1 MTAKITA
8 TTTATW
14 SFGPTTMTVN
24 GRTFGASYSVARG
37 GDVYVFTGVQA
48 APGAQRIPVRMHI
61 TQDMPMHADALAAA
75 RLAAETETPKADPAP
90 VEAPKA
96 QAPAPVQ
103 DAPKAQAPA
112 PVQDDA
118 KAAKAPK
125 AAKPKAK
132 PAPVEAPKAQAP
144 APVQDAPKAQAPA
157 PVQDDAKAAKA
168 AKAPKAAKPKAKP
181 ALADAPKAQAPA
193 PVQEAPKAQAPAPV
207 QADAKPA
214 KTPKAAK
221 PKAKPAP
228 VQEAP
233 KAQAPAPTQDAA
245 QAVCKPAA
253 DAAQAVCKAWIGS
266 TITGKGWRIVFD
278 GDAQRTRVIF
288 DAKPTAAQAAAVDA
302 ARFYYSPSMGSYN
315 KHLTCKAYKAAQ
327 ALAQTLAGLAA

>member
-14 SFGPTTMTVN
+14 SFAPTTMTVN

-75 RLAAETETPKADPAP
+75 KLAAEAEAPQAEPAPVQDAPKPAKAPKAAKPKPAP

-103 DAPKAQAPA
+103 A
-112 PVQDDA
+112 DA
-118 KAAKAPK
+118 KPAKAPKAPK

-144 APVQDAPKAQAPA
+144 APV
-157 PVQDDAKAAKA
+157 
-168 AKAPKAAKPKAKP
+168 
-181 ALADAPKAQAPA
+181 
-193 PVQEAPKAQAPAPV
+193 
-207 QADAKPA
+207 
-214 KTPKAAK
+214 
-221 PKAKPAP
+221 
-228 VQEAP
+228 
-233 KAQAPAPTQDAA
+233 QDAA

>member
-14 SFGPTTMTVN
+14 SFAPTTMTVN

-103 DAPKAQAPA
+103 DATKAQAPA

-118 KAAKAPK
+118 KAAKPAKAPK

-132 PAPVEAPKAQAP
+132 PALAE
-144 APVQDAPKAQAPA
+144 APKAQAPA

-193 PVQEAPKAQAPAPV
+193 PVKDAPKA
-207 QADAKPA
+207 AKPA
-214 KTPKAAK
+214 KAPKAAK

>member
-14 SFGPTTMTVN
+14 SFAPTTMTVN

-75 RLAAETETPKADPAP
+75 KLAAEAETPKAEPAP

-103 DAPKAQAPA
+103 DAPKPAKAPKAAKPKAKPAPVQDAPKAQAPA
-112 PVQDDA
+112 PVQDAPKAA
-118 KAAKAPK
+118 KPAKAPK
-125 AAKPKAK
+125 GAKPKAK

-144 APVQDAPKAQAPA
+144 APV
-157 PVQDDAKAAKA
+157 
-168 AKAPKAAKPKAKP
+168 
-181 ALADAPKAQAPA
+181 
-193 PVQEAPKAQAPAPV
+193 
-207 QADAKPA
+207 
-214 KTPKAAK
+214 
-221 PKAKPAP
+221 
-228 VQEAP
+228 
-233 KAQAPAPTQDAA
+233 QDAA

-302 ARFYYSPSMGSYN
+302 ARFYFSPSMGSYN

>member
-14 SFGPTTMTVN
+14 SFAPTTMTVN

-75 RLAAETETPKADPAP
+75 RLAAETETHKADPTPA
-90 VEAPKA
+90 EAPKA
-96 QAPAPVQ
+96 
-103 DAPKAQAPA
+103 
-112 PVQDDA
+112 A
-118 KAAKAPK
+118 KPAKAPK
-125 AAKPKAK
+125 AAKPKGK

-144 APVQDAPKAQAPA
+144 APVQDAPKA
-157 PVQDDAKAAKA
+157 
-168 AKAPKAAKPKAKP
+168 
-181 ALADAPKAQAPA
+181 
-193 PVQEAPKAQAPAPV
+193 
-207 QADAKPA
+207 AKPA

-278 GDAQRTRVIF
+278 GDTQRTRVIF

>member
-14 SFGPTTMTVN
+14 SFAPTTMTVN

-75 RLAAETETPKADPAP
+75 KLAAEAEAPKAEPAP

-112 PVQDDA
+112 PAQADAKPAKAPKAAKPKAKPAPVQDAPKAQAPAPVQDA
-118 KAAKAPK
+118 PKAAKPAKAPK

-144 APVQDAPKAQAPA
+144 APVQDA
-157 PVQDDAKAAKA
+157 
-168 AKAPKAAKPKAKP
+168 
-181 ALADAPKAQAPA
+181 
-193 PVQEAPKAQAPAPV
+193 
-207 QADAKPA
+207 
-214 KTPKAAK
+214 
-221 PKAKPAP
+221 
-228 VQEAP
+228 
-233 KAQAPAPTQDAA
+233 A
-245 QAVCKPAA
+245 QAVSKPA

>member
-1 MTAKITA
+1 M
-8 TTTATW
+8 
-14 SFGPTTMTVN
+14 
-24 GRTFGASYSVARG
+24 
-37 GDVYVFTGVQA
+37 Q
-48 APGAQRIPVRMHI
+48 
-61 TQDMPMHADALAAA
+61 
-75 RLAAETETPKADPAP
+75 
-90 VEAPKA
+90 EAPKA

-103 DAPKAQAPA
+103 DA
-112 PVQDDA
+112 
-118 KAAKAPK
+118 
-125 AAKPKAK
+125 
-132 PAPVEAPKAQAP
+132 
-144 APVQDAPKAQAPA
+144 
-157 PVQDDAKAAKA
+157 
-168 AKAPKAAKPKAKP
+168 
-181 ALADAPKAQAPA
+181 
-193 PVQEAPKAQAPAPV
+193 
-207 QADAKPA
+207 
-214 KTPKAAK
+214 PKAAK

-233 KAQAPAPTQDAA
+233 KAQAPAPVQEAA

>member
-14 SFGPTTMTVN
+14 SFSPTTMTVN

-48 APGAQRIPVRMHI
+48 PDAQRIPVRMHI

-96 QAPAPVQ
+96 QAPAPVEAPKAQAPAPVQ
-103 DAPKAQAPA
+103 DATKAQAPA

-118 KAAKAPK
+118 KAAKPAKAPK

-132 PAPVEAPKAQAP
+132 PALAE
-144 APVQDAPKAQAPA
+144 APKAQAPA

-181 ALADAPKAQAPA
+181 A

-207 QADAKPA
+207 QDDAKAA
-214 KTPKAAK
+214 KAAKAPKAAK

-233 KAQAPAPTQDAA
+233 KAQAPAPVQ
-245 QAVCKPAA
+245 

>member
-75 RLAAETETPKADPAP
+75 RLAAETETHKADPTPAEAP
-90 VEAPKA
+90 KAAKPATVQDAPKA

-103 DAPKAQAPA
+103 DAPKA
-112 PVQDDA
+112 A
-118 KAAKAPK
+118 KPAKAPK

-132 PAPVEAPKAQAP
+132 PAPVEAPKAQAF
-144 APVQDAPKAQAPA
+144 APVQA
-157 PVQDDAKAAKA
+157 DAKPAKA
-168 AKAPKAAKPKAKP
+168 PKAPKAAKPKAKP
-181 ALADAPKAQAPA
+181 A
-193 PVQEAPKAQAPAPV
+193 PVEAPKAQTPAPV
-207 QADAKPA
+207 
-214 KTPKAAK
+214 
-221 PKAKPAP
+221 
-228 VQEAP
+228 
-233 KAQAPAPTQDAA
+233 QDAA

>member
-14 SFGPTTMTVN
+14 SFSPTTMTVN

-48 APGAQRIPVRMHI
+48 PDAQRIPVRMHI

-75 RLAAETETPKADPAP
+75 RLAAETETPKAEPAP

-103 DAPKAQAPA
+103 DAPKAAKPAKAPKAAKPKGKPAPVQDAPKAQAPA
-112 PVQDDA
+112 PVQEDAKAA

-144 APVQDAPKAQAPA
+144 APVQ
-157 PVQDDAKAAKA
+157 
-168 AKAPKAAKPKAKP
+168 
-181 ALADAPKAQAPA
+181 
-193 PVQEAPKAQAPAPV
+193 EA
-207 QADAKPA
+207 
-214 KTPKAAK
+214 PKAAK

>member
-14 SFGPTTMTVN
+14 SFAPTTMTVN

-75 RLAAETETPKADPAP
+75 RLAAETETPKAEPAP

-112 PVQDDA
+112 PAQADA
-118 KAAKAPK
+118 KPAKAPKAAKPKAKPAPVQDAPKPAKAPKTPK

-144 APVQDAPKAQAPA
+144 APVQDA
-157 PVQDDAKAAKA
+157 
-168 AKAPKAAKPKAKP
+168 
-181 ALADAPKAQAPA
+181 
-193 PVQEAPKAQAPAPV
+193 
-207 QADAKPA
+207 
-214 KTPKAAK
+214 
-221 PKAKPAP
+221 
-228 VQEAP
+228 
-233 KAQAPAPTQDAA
+233 A
-245 QAVCKPAA
+245 QAVSKPAA

>member
-75 RLAAETETPKADPAP
+75 RLAAETETPKADPTP
-90 VEAPKA
+90 VEASKAQAPAPVQEAPKAQASAPVQDAPKAAKPKGKPAPVQEPPKA

-103 DAPKAQAPA
+103 A
-112 PVQDDA
+112 DA
-118 KAAKAPK
+118 KPAKAPK

-132 PAPVEAPKAQAP
+132 PAPVEAPKA
-144 APVQDAPKAQAPA
+144 
-157 PVQDDAKAAKA
+157 
-168 AKAPKAAKPKAKP
+168 
-181 ALADAPKAQAPA
+181 
-193 PVQEAPKAQAPAPV
+193 
-207 QADAKPA
+207 AKPA
-214 KTPKAAK
+214 KAPKAAK

>member
-1 MTAKITA
+1 MTAKTTA

-14 SFGPTTMTVN
+14 SFAPTTMTVN

-75 RLAAETETPKADPAP
+75 KLAAEAEAPKAEPAP

-96 QAPAPVQ
+96 QAVAPVQ
-103 DAPKAQAPA
+103 
-112 PVQDDA
+112 
-118 KAAKAPK
+118 
-125 AAKPKAK
+125 
-132 PAPVEAPKAQAP
+132 
-144 APVQDAPKAQAPA
+144 
-157 PVQDDAKAAKA
+157 
-168 AKAPKAAKPKAKP
+168 
-181 ALADAPKAQAPA
+181 DAPKAQAPA

-214 KTPKAAK
+214 KPAKATK

-228 VQEAP
+228 VEAP
-233 KAQAPAPTQDAA
+233 KAQAPAPVQDAA
-245 QAVCKPAA
+245 QAVSKPAA

>member
-8 TTTATW
+8 TTTTATW

-75 RLAAETETPKADPAP
+75 RLAAETETHKADPTPAEAAKAAKP
-90 VEAPKA
+90 KAKPALADAPKA

-112 PVQDDA
+112 PVQD
-118 KAAKAPK
+118 APK
-125 AAKPKAK
+125 AAKPKGK
-132 PAPVEAPKAQAP
+132 P

-157 PVQDDAKAAKA
+157 PVQ
-168 AKAPKAAKPKAKP
+168 
-181 ALADAPKAQAPA
+181 
-193 PVQEAPKAQAPAPV
+193 
-207 QADAKPA
+207 
-214 KTPKAAK
+214 
-221 PKAKPAP
+221 
-228 VQEAP
+228 
-233 KAQAPAPTQDAA
+233 
-245 QAVCKPAA
+245 

>member
-14 SFGPTTMTVN
+14 SFAPTTMTVN

-75 RLAAETETPKADPAP
+75 KLAAETETHKADPTPAEAPKAAKPAP
-90 VEAPKA
+90 VQDAPKA
-96 QAPAPVQ
+96 QAPAPVQADAKSAKAPKVAKPKAKPAPVQ

-112 PVQDDA
+112 PVQD
-118 KAAKAPK
+118 
-125 AAKPKAK
+125 
-132 PAPVEAPKAQAP
+132 
-144 APVQDAPKAQAPA
+144 
-157 PVQDDAKAAKA
+157 
-168 AKAPKAAKPKAKP
+168 APKAAKPKAKP

-207 QADAKPA
+207 
-214 KTPKAAK
+214 
-221 PKAKPAP
+221 
-228 VQEAP
+228 
-233 KAQAPAPTQDAA
+233 QDAA

>member
-75 RLAAETETPKADPAP
+75 RLAAETETHKADPTPAEAP
-90 VEAPKA
+90 KAAKPATVQDAPKA

-103 DAPKAQAPA
+103 DAPKA
-112 PVQDDA
+112 A
-118 KAAKAPK
+118 KPAKAPK
-125 AAKPKAK
+125 AAKPKTK

-144 APVQDAPKAQAPA
+144 APVQDAPKA
-157 PVQDDAKAAKA
+157 AKP
-168 AKAPKAAKPKAKP
+168 AKAPKAAKPKG
-181 ALADAPKAQAPA
+181 
-193 PVQEAPKAQAPAPV
+193 
-207 QADAKPA
+207 
-214 KTPKAAK
+214 
-221 PKAKPAP
+221 KPAP

-233 KAQAPAPTQDAA
+233 KAQAPAHVQDAA

>member
-14 SFGPTTMTVN
+14 SFSPTTMTVN

-61 TQDMPMHADALAAA
+61 TQDMPMHADVLAAA
-75 RLAAETETPKADPAP
+75 RLAAETETHKADPIPA
-90 VEAPKA
+90 EAPKA
-96 QAPAPVQ
+96 AKPATVQ
-103 DAPKAQAPA
+103 DAPKAQASA
-112 PVQDDA
+112 PVQD
-118 KAAKAPK
+118 APK

-144 APVQDAPKAQAPA
+144 APVQDADQ
-157 PVQDDAKAAKA
+157 
-168 AKAPKAAKPKAKP
+168 
-181 ALADAPKAQAPA
+181 
-193 PVQEAPKAQAPAPV
+193 
-207 QADAKPA
+207 
-214 KTPKAAK
+214 T
-221 PKAKPAP
+221 
-228 VQEAP
+228 
-233 KAQAPAPTQDAA
+233 
-245 QAVCKPAA
+245 VCKPAA

>member
-14 SFGPTTMTVN
+14 SFSPTTMTVN

-75 RLAAETETPKADPAP
+75 KLAAETETHKAEPAP

-103 DAPKAQAPA
+103 DAPKA
-112 PVQDDA
+112 
-118 KAAKAPK
+118 
-125 AAKPKAK
+125 
-132 PAPVEAPKAQAP
+132 
-144 APVQDAPKAQAPA
+144 
-157 PVQDDAKAAKA
+157 
-168 AKAPKAAKPKAKP
+168 
-181 ALADAPKAQAPA
+181 
-193 PVQEAPKAQAPAPV
+193 
-207 QADAKPA
+207 AKPA
-214 KTPKAAK
+214 KAPKAAK

-233 KAQAPAPTQDAA
+233 KAQAPAPVQDAA

>member
-14 SFGPTTMTVN
+14 SFSPTTMTVN

-103 DAPKAQAPA
+103 D
-112 PVQDDA
+112 
-118 KAAKAPK
+118 
-125 AAKPKAK
+125 
-132 PAPVEAPKAQAP
+132 
-144 APVQDAPKAQAPA
+144 
-157 PVQDDAKAAKA
+157 DAKAAKA

-181 ALADAPKAQAPA
+181 TLADAPKAQAPA
-193 PVQEAPKAQAPAPV
+193 PVKDAPKA
-207 QADAKPA
+207 AKPA
-214 KTPKAAK
+214 KAPKAAK

-228 VQEAP
+228 VQDAP

>member
-48 APGAQRIPVRMHI
+48 VPGAQRIPVRMHI

-75 RLAAETETPKADPAP
+75 RLAAETETPKAEPAP

-103 DAPKAQAPA
+103 DAPKA
-112 PVQDDA
+112 
-118 KAAKAPK
+118 
-125 AAKPKAK
+125 
-132 PAPVEAPKAQAP
+132 
-144 APVQDAPKAQAPA
+144 
-157 PVQDDAKAAKA
+157 
-168 AKAPKAAKPKAKP
+168 AKPKAKP
-181 ALADAPKAQAPA
+181 ALAEAPKAQVPAPVQDAPKPAKAAKPKAKPA

-207 QADAKPA
+207 QDDAKAPKAAKPA
-214 KTPKAAK
+214 KAPKAAK

>member
-14 SFGPTTMTVN
+14 SFSPTTMTVN

-118 KAAKAPK
+118 KAAKAAKAPK

-168 AKAPKAAKPKAKP
+168 AK
-181 ALADAPKAQAPA
+181 
-193 PVQEAPKAQAPAPV
+193 
-207 QADAKPA
+207 PA
-214 KTPKAAK
+214 KAPKAAK

-228 VQEAP
+228 VDAP
-233 KAQAPAPTQDAA
+233 KAQAPAPVQDAA

>member
-14 SFGPTTMTVN
+14 SFTPTTMTVN

-37 GDVYVFTGVQA
+37 GDVYLFTGVQA

-75 RLAAETETPKADPAP
+75 RLAAETETPKAKPALA
-90 VEAPKA
+90 EAPKA

-103 DAPKAQAPA
+103 DAPKA
-112 PVQDDA
+112 A
-118 KAAKAPK
+118 KPDKAPK

-132 PAPVEAPKAQAP
+132 PAPV
-144 APVQDAPKAQAPA
+144 QD
-157 PVQDDAKAAKA
+157 
-168 AKAPKAAKPKAKP
+168 
-181 ALADAPKAQAPA
+181 
-193 PVQEAPKAQAPAPV
+193 APKAQAPAPV

-214 KTPKAAK
+214 KTPKASK

-288 DAKPTAAQAAAVDA
+288 DGKPTAAQAAAVDA

-327 ALAQTLAGLAA
+327 ALAHTLAGLAA

>member
-14 SFGPTTMTVN
+14 SFSPTTMTVN

-61 TQDMPMHADALAAA
+61 TQDMPMHADVLAAA
-75 RLAAETETPKADPAP
+75 RLAAETETHKADPIPA
-90 VEAPKA
+90 EAPKA
-96 QAPAPVQ
+96 AKPATVQ
-103 DAPKAQAPA
+103 DAPKAQAS
-112 PVQDDA
+112 
-118 KAAKAPK
+118 
-125 AAKPKAK
+125 
-132 PAPVEAPKAQAP
+132 
-144 APVQDAPKAQAPA
+144 A

-181 ALADAPKAQAPA
+181 A

-207 QADAKPA
+207 Q
-214 KTPKAAK
+214 
-221 PKAKPAP
+221 
-228 VQEAP
+228 E
-233 KAQAPAPTQDAA
+233 AA

>member
-14 SFGPTTMTVN
+14 SFSPTTMTVN

-112 PVQDDA
+112 PVQADA
-118 KAAKAPK
+118 KSAKAPK
-125 AAKPKAK
+125 AAK
-132 PAPVEAPKAQAP
+132 PKAQAP

-157 PVQDDAKAAKA
+157 PVQD
-168 AKAPKAAKPKAKP
+168 APKAAKPAKA
-181 ALADAPKAQAPA
+181 
-193 PVQEAPKAQAPAPV
+193 
-207 QADAKPA
+207 
-214 KTPKAAK
+214 PKAAK

-233 KAQAPAPTQDAA
+233 KAQAPAPVQ
-245 QAVCKPAA
+245 

>member
-14 SFGPTTMTVN
+14 SFSPTTMTVN

-103 DAPKAQAPA
+103 
-112 PVQDDA
+112 
-118 KAAKAPK
+118 
-125 AAKPKAK
+125 
-132 PAPVEAPKAQAP
+132 EAPKAQAP
-144 APVQDAPKAQAPA
+144 APVQDAPKA
-157 PVQDDAKAAKA
+157 
-168 AKAPKAAKPKAKP
+168 
-181 ALADAPKAQAPA
+181 
-193 PVQEAPKAQAPAPV
+193 
-207 QADAKPA
+207 AKPA
-214 KTPKAAK
+214 KAPKAAK

-266 TITGKGWRIVFD
+266 TITGKG
-278 GDAQRTRVIF
+278 
-288 DAKPTAAQAAAVDA
+288 
-302 ARFYYSPSMGSYN
+302 
-315 KHLTCKAYKAAQ
+315 
-327 ALAQTLAGLAA
+327 

>member
-48 APGAQRIPVRMHI
+48 PDAQRIPVRMHI
-61 TQDMPMHADALAAA
+61 TQDRPMHADARAAA
-75 RLAAETETPKADPAP
+75 RLAAETETPKAEPAP
-90 VEAPKA
+90 VEAPKAQAPAPVQEAPKA

-103 DAPKAQAPA
+103 DAPKAAKPKGKPAPVQDAPKAQAPA
-112 PVQDDA
+112 PVQEA
-118 KAAKAPK
+118 PKAAKPAKASK

-144 APVQDAPKAQAPA
+144 APV
-157 PVQDDAKAAKA
+157 
-168 AKAPKAAKPKAKP
+168 
-181 ALADAPKAQAPA
+181 
-193 PVQEAPKAQAPAPV
+193 
-207 QADAKPA
+207 
-214 KTPKAAK
+214 
-221 PKAKPAP
+221 
-228 VQEAP
+228 
-233 KAQAPAPTQDAA
+233 QDAA

-302 ARFYYSPSMGSYN
+302 ARFYYSPSMGSSN

>member
-14 SFGPTTMTVN
+14 SFTPTTMTVN

-37 GDVYVFTGVQA
+37 GDVYLFTGVQA

-61 TQDMPMHADALAAA
+61 TQGMPMHADALAAA
-75 RLAAETETPKADPAP
+75 RLAAETETPKAELAP

-125 AAKPKAK
+125 VAKPKAK
-132 PAPVEAPKAQAP
+132 TAPVEAPKAQAP
-144 APVQDAPKAQAPA
+144 APVQDAPKA
-157 PVQDDAKAAKA
+157 
-168 AKAPKAAKPKAKP
+168 AKPKAEP
-181 ALADAPKAQAPA
+181 APVEAPKTQAPA

-207 QADAKPA
+207 QDADQ
-214 KTPKAAK
+214 T
-221 PKAKPAP
+221 
-228 VQEAP
+228 
-233 KAQAPAPTQDAA
+233 
-245 QAVCKPAA
+245 VCKPAA

>member
-1 MTAKITA
+1 MTAKIIA

-14 SFGPTTMTVN
+14 SFSPTTMTVN

-75 RLAAETETPKADPAP
+75 RLAAETETHKADPTPA
-90 VEAPKA
+90 EAPKA
-96 QAPAPVQ
+96 AKPATVQ

-112 PVQDDA
+112 PVQDA
-118 KAAKAPK
+118 
-125 AAKPKAK
+125 
-132 PAPVEAPKAQAP
+132 
-144 APVQDAPKAQAPA
+144 
-157 PVQDDAKAAKA
+157 
-168 AKAPKAAKPKAKP
+168 
-181 ALADAPKAQAPA
+181 
-193 PVQEAPKAQAPAPV
+193 
-207 QADAKPA
+207 
-214 KTPKAAK
+214 PKAAK

-233 KAQAPAPTQDAA
+233 KAQAPAPVQDAA
-245 QAVCKPAA
+245 K
-253 DAAQAVCKAWIGS
+253 AVCKAWIGS
-266 TITGKGWRIVFD
+266 TITGNGWRIVFD

>member
-14 SFGPTTMTVN
+14 SFAPTTMTVN

-75 RLAAETETPKADPAP
+75 RLAAEA
-90 VEAPKA
+90 EAPKA
-96 QAPAPVQ
+96 E
-103 DAPKAQAPA
+103 
-112 PVQDDA
+112 
-118 KAAKAPK
+118 
-125 AAKPKAK
+125 

-181 ALADAPKAQAPA
+181 APVQDAPKAQAPA
-193 PVQEAPKAQAPAPV
+193 PV
-207 QADAKPA
+207 
-214 KTPKAAK
+214 
-221 PKAKPAP
+221 
-228 VQEAP
+228 
-233 KAQAPAPTQDAA
+233 QDAA

>member
-14 SFGPTTMTVN
+14 SFSPTTMTVN

-103 DAPKAQAPA
+103 DAPKP
-112 PVQDDA
+112 
-118 KAAKAPK
+118 AKAPK

-144 APVQDAPKAQAPA
+144 AP
-157 PVQDDAKAAKA
+157 
-168 AKAPKAAKPKAKP
+168 
-181 ALADAPKAQAPA
+181 
-193 PVQEAPKAQAPAPV
+193 
-207 QADAKPA
+207 
-214 KTPKAAK
+214 
-221 PKAKPAP
+221 
-228 VQEAP
+228 
-233 KAQAPAPTQDAA
+233 TQNAA

-253 DAAQAVCKAWIGS
+253 DAALAIL
-266 TITGKGWRIVFD
+266 
-278 GDAQRTRVIF
+278 
-288 DAKPTAAQAAAVDA
+288 
-302 ARFYYSPSMGSYN
+302 SPGQPCMHEYDV
-315 KHLTCKAYKAAQ
+315 TPEQFA
-327 ALAQTLAGLAA
+327 ALACRLPAVA

>member
-14 SFGPTTMTVN
+14 SFSPTTMTVN

-75 RLAAETETPKADPAP
+75 RLAAETETPKAEPAP

-118 KAAKAPK
+118 KAPK
-125 AAKPKAK
+125 AAKPKG
-132 PAPVEAPKAQAP
+132 
-144 APVQDAPKAQAPA
+144 
-157 PVQDDAKAAKA
+157 
-168 AKAPKAAKPKAKP
+168 
-181 ALADAPKAQAPA
+181 
-193 PVQEAPKAQAPAPV
+193 
-207 QADAKPA
+207 
-214 KTPKAAK
+214 
-221 PKAKPAP
+221 KPAP

>member
-14 SFGPTTMTVN
+14 SFAPTTMTVN

-75 RLAAETETPKADPAP
+75 RLAAEAEAPKADPAPVEAPKAQAPAPVDAPKAQAPAPVQADAKPAKPAKAPKAAKPKPAP

-103 DAPKAQAPA
+103 DAPKA
-112 PVQDDA
+112 A
-118 KAAKAPK
+118 KP
-125 AAKPKAK
+125 KPKAK

-144 APVQDAPKAQAPA
+144 APVQDAPKA
-157 PVQDDAKAAKA
+157 AKP

-181 ALADAPKAQAPA
+181 APA
-193 PVQEAPKAQAPAPV
+193 EAPKAQAPAPV
-207 QADAKPA
+207 Q
-214 KTPKAAK
+214 
-221 PKAKPAP
+221 
-228 VQEAP
+228 
-233 KAQAPAPTQDAA
+233 DAA
-245 QAVCKPAA
+245 QAVSKPAA

>member
-14 SFGPTTMTVN
+14 SFAPTTMTVN

-75 RLAAETETPKADPAP
+75 KLAAETETHKADPTPA
-90 VEAPKA
+90 EAPKVA
-96 QAPAPVQ
+96 KPKAKPAPVQ

-112 PVQDDA
+112 PVQD
-118 KAAKAPK
+118 
-125 AAKPKAK
+125 
-132 PAPVEAPKAQAP
+132 
-144 APVQDAPKAQAPA
+144 
-157 PVQDDAKAAKA
+157 
-168 AKAPKAAKPKAKP
+168 APKAAKPKAKP

-207 QADAKPA
+207 
-214 KTPKAAK
+214 
-221 PKAKPAP
+221 
-228 VQEAP
+228 
-233 KAQAPAPTQDAA
+233 QDAA

>member
-90 VEAPKA
+90 VEASKAQAPAPVQEAPKAQASAPVQDAPKAAKPKGKPAPVQEPPKA

-103 DAPKAQAPA
+103 A
-112 PVQDDA
+112 DA
-118 KAAKAPK
+118 KPAKAPK

-144 APVQDAPKAQAPA
+144 APVQDAPKA
-157 PVQDDAKAAKA
+157 
-168 AKAPKAAKPKAKP
+168 
-181 ALADAPKAQAPA
+181 
-193 PVQEAPKAQAPAPV
+193 
-207 QADAKPA
+207 AKPA
-214 KTPKAAK
+214 KAPKAAK

>member
-8 TTTATW
+8 TPTATW
-14 SFGPTTMTVN
+14 SFAPTTMTVN

-61 TQDMPMHADALAAA
+61 TQDMPMHADALAA
-75 RLAAETETPKADPAP
+75 ETETPKADPAP

-96 QAPAPVQ
+96 QDPAPVQ

-112 PVQDDA
+112 PVQD
-118 KAAKAPK
+118 
-125 AAKPKAK
+125 
-132 PAPVEAPKAQAP
+132 
-144 APVQDAPKAQAPA
+144 
-157 PVQDDAKAAKA
+157 AAKA
-168 AKAPKAAKPKAKP
+168 AKAAKPKAKP

-193 PVQEAPKAQAPAPV
+193 PVQ
-207 QADAKPA
+207 
-214 KTPKAAK
+214 
-221 PKAKPAP
+221 
-228 VQEAP
+228 
-233 KAQAPAPTQDAA
+233 
-245 QAVCKPAA
+245 

>member
-14 SFGPTTMTVN
+14 SFAPTTMTVN

-75 RLAAETETPKADPAP
+75 RLAAEAETPKADPAP

-103 DAPKAQAPA
+103 DAHKAQAPA

-132 PAPVEAPKAQAP
+132 PAPVEAPKAQAV
-144 APVQDAPKAQAPA
+144 APV
-157 PVQDDAKAAKA
+157 
-168 AKAPKAAKPKAKP
+168 
-181 ALADAPKAQAPA
+181 
-193 PVQEAPKAQAPAPV
+193 
-207 QADAKPA
+207 
-214 KTPKAAK
+214 
-221 PKAKPAP
+221 
-228 VQEAP
+228 
-233 KAQAPAPTQDAA
+233 QDAA
-245 QAVCKPAA
+245 QAVPKPA

>member
-14 SFGPTTMTVN
+14 SFAPTTMTVN

-75 RLAAETETPKADPAP
+75 RLAAETETPKA
-90 VEAPKA
+90 E
-96 QAPAPVQ
+96 PAPVQ

-112 PVQDDA
+112 PVQDA
-118 KAAKAPK
+118 PKAAKPAKPPK
-125 AAKPKAK
+125 AAKPKAE
-132 PAPVEAPKAQAP
+132 PAPV
-144 APVQDAPKAQAPA
+144 
-157 PVQDDAKAAKA
+157 
-168 AKAPKAAKPKAKP
+168 
-181 ALADAPKAQAPA
+181 
-193 PVQEAPKAQAPAPV
+193 
-207 QADAKPA
+207 
-214 KTPKAAK
+214 
-221 PKAKPAP
+221 
-228 VQEAP
+228 EAP

>member
-75 RLAAETETPKADPAP
+75 RLAAETETPKAEPAP

-112 PVQDDA
+112 P
-118 KAAKAPK
+118 
-125 AAKPKAK
+125 
-132 PAPVEAPKAQAP
+132 
-144 APVQDAPKAQAPA
+144 
-157 PVQDDAKAAKA
+157 
-168 AKAPKAAKPKAKP
+168 
-181 ALADAPKAQAPA
+181 
-193 PVQEAPKAQAPAPV
+193 
-207 QADAKPA
+207 
-214 KTPKAAK
+214 
-221 PKAKPAP
+221 
-228 VQEAP
+228 
-233 KAQAPAPTQDAA
+233 TQ
-245 QAVCKPAA
+245 

>member
-75 RLAAETETPKADPAP
+75 RLAAETETHKADPTPAEAPRAAKPAP
-90 VEAPKA
+90 VQDAPKAQAPAPVQDAPKPAKAAKPKAKPAPVQDAPKA

-112 PVQDDA
+112 PVQADA
-118 KAAKAPK
+118 KPAKAPK

-144 APVQDAPKAQAPA
+144 APVQ
-157 PVQDDAKAAKA
+157 
-168 AKAPKAAKPKAKP
+168 
-181 ALADAPKAQAPA
+181 
-193 PVQEAPKAQAPAPV
+193 
-207 QADAKPA
+207 ADAKPA
-214 KTPKAAK
+214 KAPKAAK

>member
-14 SFGPTTMTVN
+14 SFSPTTMTVN

-61 TQDMPMHADALAAA
+61 TQDMPMHAYALAAA

-103 DAPKAQAPA
+103 DAPKA
-112 PVQDDA
+112 
-118 KAAKAPK
+118 
-125 AAKPKAK
+125 
-132 PAPVEAPKAQAP
+132 
-144 APVQDAPKAQAPA
+144 
-157 PVQDDAKAAKA
+157 
-168 AKAPKAAKPKAKP
+168 
-181 ALADAPKAQAPA
+181 
-193 PVQEAPKAQAPAPV
+193 
-207 QADAKPA
+207 AKPA
-214 KTPKAAK
+214 KAPKAAK